1 MSNVLSEHPRML
13 RQSIRKGKFFRST
26 GGLHLGKVQAN
37 LVMLPASEALE
48 FLIFCFRN
56 PKPCPVIE
64 VVEAGSFEPIV
75 SAPGADLRTDI
86 PKYLV
91 YENGKLVTETT
102 DITKYSNQQ
111 MVSFLLG
118 CSYTFEYALLNA
130 GIPIRHIEQNT
141 IVPMYVTSIETK
153 PTHNLYGPL
162 VVTMRPIPKRQLE
175 KTIQITSQYPSVH
188 GSPVHVDN
196 FQDIGIK
203 NLSKPDFGD
212 PVEIKKDEIPVF
224 WACGITPQIVAQT
237 SKPPLMITHSP
248 GHMFV
253 TDLDNDKLLVDESI
267 LINRLED

>member
-1 MSNVLSEHPRML
+1 MSAFIPEHPKIL
-13 RQSIRKGKFFRST
+13 RQSIRRGEFIGNT

-91 YENGKLVTETT
+91 YENGILVTETT
-102 DITKYSNQQ
+102 DITLYSNQQ

-141 IVPMYVTSIETK
+141 IVPMYVTSIDTK
-153 PTHNLYGPL
+153 STNNLYGPL

-196 FQDIGIK
+196 FQDIGIN

-212 PVEIKKDEIPVF
+212 PVEIKNDEIPVF

-237 SKPPLMITHSP
+237 SKPPFMITHAP

-253 TDLDNDKLLVDESI
+253 TDLDNDKFLIDESI
-267 LINRLED
+267 LINRLEG

>member
-1 MSNVLSEHPRML
+1 MGAFISDHPKIL
-13 RQSIRKGKFFRST
+13 RQSIRAGQFLGST
-26 GGLHLGKVQAN
+26 GGLYLGKVQAN
-37 LVMLPASEALE
+37 LVMLPVSEALE

-56 PKPCPVIE
+56 PKPCPLIE

-91 YENGKLVTETT
+91 YENGTLVSETP
-102 DITKYSNQQ
+102 DITSYCNQQ
-111 MVSFLLG
+111 MVSFLIG

-141 IVPMYVTSIETK
+141 IVPMYITSIDTNS
-153 PTHNLYGPL
+153 TNNLYGPL

-175 KTIQITSQYPSVH
+175 KTIKITSQYPSVH
-188 GSPVHVDN
+188 GSPIHVDN
-196 FQDIGIK
+196 FQEIGIK

-212 PVEIKKDEIPVF
+212 PVVIKKDEVPVF
-224 WACGITPQIVAQT
+224 WACGVTPQIVAQR
-237 SKPPLMITHSP
+237 SKPPLMITHAP

-253 TDLDNDKLLVDESI
+253 TDLDNDKFLIDESI

>member
-1 MSNVLSEHPRML
+1 MACRKQGFSRPTAGQAPDYIQTNVVILDKSD
-13 RQSIRKGKFFRST
+13 
-26 GGLHLGKVQAN
+26 
-37 LVMLPASEALE
+37 ALD
-48 FLIFCFRN
+48 FLIFCQRN

-91 YENGKLVTETT
+91 YENGILVTETT
-102 DITKYSNQQ
+102 DITSYSNQQ

-141 IVPMYVTSIETK
+141 IVPMYVTSIDTK
-153 PTHNLYGPL
+153 STNNLYGPL

-196 FQDIGIK
+196 FQDIGIS

-212 PVEIKKDEIPVF
+212 FFEPDSKNYSPVF
-224 WACGITPQIVAQT
+224 WACGVTPQIVALK
-237 SKPPLMITHSP
+237 SKIPIMITHSP
-248 GHMFV
+248 GHMFI
-253 TDLDNDKLLVDESI
+253 TDLRDDDFKFK
-267 LINRLED
+267 